1 MGRFAPMFPVSGAGR
16 PMRRV
21 VLLPEP
27 TLRGPVFRVVAQNQ
41 SRILT
46 MKHTFTVVGYIRT
59 TDAHECVDSD
69 GNKHRID
76 LLVNGDLPPE
86 TKPEDLVGKRISC
99 ASTFP
104 YISIGVGVE
113 VEGVAE

>member
-1 MGRFAPMFPVSGAGR
+1 M
-16 PMRRV
+16 
-21 VLLPEP
+21 
-27 TLRGPVFRVVAQNQ
+27 
-41 SRILT
+41 
-46 MKHTFTVVGYIRT
+46 
-59 TDAHECVDSD
+59 
-69 GNKHRID
+69 
-76 LLVNGDLPPE
+76 NGDLPPE

>member
-1 MGRFAPMFPVSGAGR
+1 
-16 PMRRV
+16 MR
-21 VLLPEP
+21 
-27 TLRGPVFRVVAQNQ
+27 Q
-41 SRILT
+41 
-46 MKHTFTVVGYIRT
+46 TFVVVGYNSHA
-59 TDAHECVDSD
+59 DVHECVDSD